1 MSIKVDLWT
10 DIACPWCYVGHKSFK
25 NSIINFKKKNPLCK
39 IELTIHPYM
48 IDPNTKKEGEDYLE
62 YNKRRWGSDS
72 WTIDL
77 REKGKIIG
85 CNFSNWKIWPNTL
98 LSHKLILCGKQ
109 KNLSEE
115 ILEFLFDSTY
125 EKGENVS
132 LESYLNIVANKFNLN
147 DWNNYSF
154 EKDVIDED
162 IKAKDVYGIG
172 GVPFF
177 KFSDGSLIEGAQS
190 EKLFDKILEKC
201 IKK

>member
-1 MSIKVDLWT
+1 MECIKWKRLSMALTRV
-10 DIACPWCYVGHKSFK
+10 IAKYK
-25 NSIINFKKKNPLCK
+25 
-39 IELTIHPYM
+39 
-48 IDPNTKKEGEDYLE
+48 
-62 YNKRRWGSDS
+62 
-72 WTIDL
+72 
-77 REKGKIIG
+77 KGKNRKNAI
-85 CNFSNWKIWPNTL
+85 KTL
-98 LSHKLILCGKQ
+98 KNNRDLNNILDGIDQ
-109 KNLSEE
+109 LA
-115 ILEFLFDSTY
+115 
-125 EKGENVS
+125 KGENVS
-132 LESYLNIVANKFNLN
+132 LESYLNVVANKFNLN